1 MSAARLLLILAILQG
16 ETNADKALTL
26 HQIHDKLL
34 RLHPEE
40 DCTEQRIRGDLSVL
54 EGLSEE
60 GALSVRVESSVGAH
74 NQRRYKAYHPH
85 FGLNEARMVF
95 DSISINRFLSPRQ
108 KKSLISQLEGYLS
121 EQEVRQ
127 LQQRV

>member
-60 GALSVRVESSVGAH
+60 GALSVRVESSVGESLSEPPAE
-74 NQRRYKAYHPH
+74 K
-85 FGLNEARMVF
+85 VF
-95 DSISINRFLSPRQ
+95 DLPAGRVSFGAGSSTTSAAGADPTLSDAER
-108 KKSLISQLEGYLS
+108 KSAPDAAGALS
-121 EQEVRQ
+121 SP
-127 LQQRV
+127 